1 MLELD
6 VDLDQSD
13 WNATKQFIQKRLL
26 AAKHPTTSADI
37 LRFVL
42 LVVATTIVLLFYS
55 YFFDEP
61 FSWAS
66 GVVAFVIFIFIGI
79 DFIYKEQRK
88 AKYLDPLDNG
98 LILARKHYSV
108 DENRIV
114 ITGDHF
120 GIELDWKLILD
131 IVETETHIYLFVDK
145 VDSLVL
151 PKRSLDDEKKVLEF
165 LKTCHRKSGSH

>member
-1 MLELD
+1 MIEFD
-6 VDLDQSD
+6 IDLDQSD
-13 WNATKQFIQKRLL
+13 WNATKQFIQKRLV
-26 AAKHPTTSADI
+26 AARQPTSSADI

-42 LVVATTIVLLFYS
+42 LITSVAIVLSFYS

-66 GVVAFVIFIFIGI
+66 GVVAFIFFIITGI

-98 LILARKHYSV
+98 LILARKHYAV
-108 DENRIV
+108 DEHRIV
-114 ITGDHF
+114 ITGNHF
-120 GIELDWKLILD
+120 RIELDWDLVLD
-131 IVETETHIYLFVDK
+131 IVETETYIYLFVDK
-145 VDSLVL
+145 VDSLVI
-151 PKRSLDDEKKVLEF
+151 PKRSLDDVQKVLEY